1 MNTQV
6 KVYHHGTEGLI
17 TRVFD
22 VYTPNAS
29 EANPVEVI
37 TIQVRD
43 GYVESVDSLGQA
55 TVLDDLETAE
65 RVIVSTGTNF
75 RVIWPESAVKYAS

>member
-1 MNTQV
+1 MNIQV
-6 KVYHHGTEGLI
+6 KVYHHGAEGLI

-22 VYTPNAS
+22 VYTPDANK
-29 EANPVEVI
+29 ANPVEVI
-37 TIQVRD
+37 AIQVRD
-43 GYVESVDSLGQA
+43 GYVESVDSLGRT

-65 RVIVSTGTNF
+65 RVIVGTGTNF